1 VSVPTPAKRPRG
13 VTKATRRR
21 FLDALGEGYSITHA
35 AKLAGR
41 DRRRFYALAEDD
53 PEFAEEMRTATEA
66 GIDTIEDEL
75 RAAASEGWLEVD
87 ETIEGGEVVRR
98 VERHRKDPRLLARL
112 REWRRPPEA
121 QPLVHVDARPVMARP
136 VDWSDIAGMLR
147 ETGQMHLIGSFH
159 PALVRAMLPQ
169 LAPAELEAVAA
180 EVVDV
185 EPGADIDPDSSESL
199 NPLPVQVSHAS
210 ETTTRGGFQKASD
223 TMDAASEIP
232 SPTPLESSS
241 DSDVERSGADWGPP

>member
-1 VSVPTPAKRPRG
+1 VSVPVPSKRPRG
-13 VTKATRRR
+13 VTKATRKR
-21 FLDALGEGYSITHA
+21 FLDALRDGYSITHA

-41 DRRRFYALAEDD
+41 DRRRFYELAEND
-53 PEFAEEMRTATEA
+53 PEFAAEMRAAIEA

-75 RAAASEGWLEVD
+75 RTAASEGWLEVD

-136 VDWSDIAGMLR
+136 VDWSDIAGVLR
-147 ETGQMHLIGSFH
+147 ESGQMHLVGGFH
-159 PALVRAMLPQ
+159 PALVRGMLRE
-169 LAPAELEAVAA
+169 LTAAELEAVAA

-199 NPLPVQVSHAS
+199 NPLPVQVSPAVA
-210 ETTTRGGFQKASD
+210 TTTQS
-223 TMDAASEIP
+223 
-232 SPTPLESSS
+232 TPLESSW
-241 DSDVERSGADWGPP
+241 DSDMERSSADGGAP